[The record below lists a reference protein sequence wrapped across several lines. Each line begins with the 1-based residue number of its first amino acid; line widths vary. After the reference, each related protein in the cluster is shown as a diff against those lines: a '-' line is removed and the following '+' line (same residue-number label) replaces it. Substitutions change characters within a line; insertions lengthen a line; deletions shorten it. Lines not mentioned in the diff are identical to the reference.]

1 MKISP
6 KYKAMLASYARSF
19 GAAVIAV
26 NATGN
31 NDVKSVL
38 IAALSATLPVAIR
51 AINPKDPAFG
61 IAAKVATDALAK
73 LAEANAKP
81 AKKKAKAEKKTK

>member
-1 MKISP
+1 
-6 KYKAMLASYARSF
+6 MLASYARSF
-19 GAAVIAV
+19 GAALIAV

-31 NDVKSVL
+31 NDIKSAI

-61 IAAKVATDALAK
+61 VASKIATDVLAK
-73 LAEANAKP
+73 LSESAKKP
-81 AKKKAKAEKKTK
+81 VKKTAKKAK

>member
-1 MKISP
+1 MKINA

-31 NDVKSVL
+31 NDVKSVI

-73 LAEANAKP
+73 LAEANKAP
-81 AKKKAKAEKKTK
+81 AKKTAKKAK

>member
-1 MKISP
+1 
-6 KYKAMLASYARSF
+6 MLASYARSF

-61 IAAKVATDALAK
+61 IVAKVATDLLAK
-73 LAEANAKP
+73 AAAP
-81 AKKKAKAEKKTK
+81 KKKAK

>member
-1 MKISP
+1 MKINK

-61 IAAKVATDALAK
+61 IVAKVATDLLAK
-73 LAEANAKP
+73 AAAP
-81 AKKKAKAEKKTK
+81 KKKAK

>member
-1 MKISP
+1 MKLNK

-26 NATGN
+26 SATGN
-31 NDVKSVL
+31 NDVKSVI

-73 LAEANAKP
+73 LADAP
-81 AKKKAKAEKKTK
+81 AKKTAKKAK

>member
-1 MKISP
+1 MKLNK

-31 NDVKSVL
+31 NDVKSVI

-73 LAEANAKP
+73 LADAPKKTA
-81 AKKKAKAEKKTK
+81 KKAK